1 MLAKN
6 RVWLSIAAALIAV
19 AVIYYGVVPTFIA
32 ASQSRVLAI
41 VNGSKITDDDI
52 TAARAAIGGG
62 LSQFPEA
69 FREQMILDLLVNR
82 RLVSLAAEDKGFDKT
97 DSFKIAMKFYR
108 NKALEDVYIEKM
120 VRDTI
125 TDQAIQEIY
134 DREISSQ
141 ATEPEISARH
151 ILFESQEEAKQMRAE
166 INSGADFAEMAEKH
180 SIGPSASSG
189 GDLGFFDRQRM
200 MPEFAEVAFALEV
213 GELSKPVK
221 TEFGWHII
229 KLEARRNKPPP
240 MLETVIG
247 QIRQYLIDQQSRE
260 LIEQLKA
267 EAVIELME
275 AAPGQML
282 DNSLDEMPDDIPE
295 DAIDVE

>member
-19 AVIYYGVVPTFIA
+19 AVVYYGVAPTFIA

-52 TAARAAIGGG
+52 AAARAAIGAG
-62 LSQFPEA
+62 LGQFPEA
-69 FREQMILDLLVNR
+69 TREQMILDLLVSR
-82 RLVSLAAEDKGFDKT
+82 RLVSLAAEDKGLDKT

-108 NKALEDVYIEKM
+108 DKALEDVYIEKM
-120 VRDTI
+120 VRETI

-141 ATEPEISARH
+141 ATEPEIRARH
-151 ILFESQEEAKQMRAE
+151 ILFESQEEAQQVLAE
-166 INSGADFAEMAEKH
+166 ISSGADFVEMAKKH

-200 MPEFAEVAFALEV
+200 MPEFAEIAFTLEV
-213 GELSKPVK
+213 GEVSKPVK
-221 TEFGWHII
+221 TQFGWHII

-240 MLETVIG
+240 MLETVTG
-247 QIRQYLIDQQSRE
+247 QIREYLVGQQSRE
-260 LIEQLKA
+260 AIEQLKA
-267 EAVIELME
+267 EAAIELME
-275 AAPGQML
+275 GASDPML